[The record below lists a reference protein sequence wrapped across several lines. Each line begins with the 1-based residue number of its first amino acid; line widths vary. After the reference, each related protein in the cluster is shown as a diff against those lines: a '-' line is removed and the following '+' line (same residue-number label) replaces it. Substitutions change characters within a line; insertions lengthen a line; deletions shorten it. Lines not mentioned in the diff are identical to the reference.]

1 MSNFKTLL
9 IQDSRIANI
18 TDQETFAVTD
28 GPSQSNYQNF
38 SATTQSASSIV
49 WNVQIPSENIVI
61 DRHLLM
67 QSEVA
72 LTLTL
77 SSTVLDGFDSTTCG
91 EDTLVFD
98 YELYLKIQEIYYQ
111 CFLECTIDVN

>member
-38 SATTQSASSIV
+38 SATTQSG
-49 WNVQIPSENIVI
+49 
-61 DRHLLM
+61 DYKKGFG
-67 QSEVA
+67 
-72 LTLTL
+72 TG
-77 SSTVLDGFDSTTCG
+77 STG
-91 EDTLVFD
+91 
-98 YELYLKIQEIYYQ
+98 YELALVSSFKINSKS
-111 CFLECTIDVN
+111 LLN

>member
-18 TDQETFAVTD
+18 TDEETFAVCD
-28 GPSQSNYQNF
+28 GASQSTFQNF
-38 SATTQSASSIV
+38 NATTQSASSIV
-49 WNVQIPSENIVI
+49 WNIQIPSENIVI

-67 QSEVA
+67 KSDIT

-77 SSTVLDGFDSTTCG
+77 SSSIIAGFNA
-91 EDTLVFD
+91 V
-98 YELYLKIQEIYYQ
+98 
-111 CFLECTIDVN
+111 